1 MPSPSVRILLA
12 GLCFGVMACRLEQ
25 RPPAGAAREQA
36 AVQAVV
42 AAHYD
47 SLARADRHLPV
58 DAALAAGVPTLLRAD
73 IQIQRDLASVW
84 ATVRVRP
91 ATGREPPPV
100 LQHLLLR
107 RAGGAWVVANI
118 VTAGP

>member
-1 MPSPSVRILLA
+1 MLLA
-12 GLCFGVMACRLEQ
+12 GLCLSVVACRIEQ
-25 RPPAGAAREQA
+25 RPPAGAAREQT

-42 AAHYD
+42 SAHYD
-47 SLARADRHLPV
+47 SLARADGHGPV
-58 DAALAAGVPTLLRAD
+58 DPAFTAGVPSLLRAD

-91 ATGREPPPV
+91 SAGHEAPPV

-107 RAGGAWVVANI
+107 RVGGAWMVANI

>member
-12 GLCFGVMACRLEQ
+12 GLCLGAMACRLEQ

-42 AAHYD
+42 SAHYD
-47 SLARADRHLPV
+47 SLGRADRRAAADP
-58 DAALAAGVPTLLRAD
+58 ALAAGVPSLLRAD

-91 ATGREPPPV
+91 ATGHEAAPV

-107 RAGGAWVVANI
+107 RVGAAWVVANI